1 MRREDLQAVM
11 PFYVAVETELRVSW
25 MKDKLFTSC
34 SQSSVLDIGLN
45 AATDNA
51 EGEDFA

>member
-1 MRREDLQAVM
+1 MRREDLQAIM

-25 MKDKLFTSC
+25 MQDKLFTSY

-45 AATDNA
+45 VATDNA